1 MDDARAGDL
10 VLLCSNG
17 LYGVL
22 SDAELCAV
30 LAGKSDVAATAD
42 TLIAFAD
49 ARRAADDA
57 TCVVL
62 RWGLA
67 AQLVAP

>member
-1 MDDARAGDL
+1 MDEARPGDV

-22 SDAELCAV
+22 SDPELAGV
-30 LAGKSDVAATAD
+30 LAGRSDVEATAD
-42 TLIAFAD
+42 ALIAFAD

-57 TCVVL
+57 TCIVL
-62 RWGLA
+62 RWSLSGE
-67 AQLVAP
+67 LVAA